1 MPALGADMEQGTLVE
16 WLVKPG
22 DQIHKGDI
30 IAVVDTDKSAIEVES
45 FHTGTVEALITPVG
59 ETMPVGTV
67 LATIT
72 ETEAEP
78 ARPGAAEAGRPGAVE
93 AGVPAAMGAPAAAA
107 AGPAAM
113 GAGPAAVEAGRPA
126 AAGAPKGKRAPGKRA
141 PGRARPGR
149 TPAPAGPAAPVHSTP
164 LVRHEAGQLG
174 VDLAAVHGTGRG
186 GTITRADVEYAAA
199 SRRVRATPLARRL
212 AAELGVDLGTVT
224 GTGTG
229 GAVREADVR
238 RAAAAGAPAA
248 QQPPAQPPAAAAAA
262 GQAPHAGEAG
272 RPATAGRAGT
282 AGRAESMRQA
292 IARLMA
298 RSKREIPHYYVT
310 NTVDMGTAMSW
321 LRERN
326 RRLEVSQRLVPAALL
341 LRATALAARQ
351 VPELNGYWGEDH
363 FVPGPA
369 VHLGVAISLRGG
381 GLITPAIHHADDL
394 APGELMA
401 KLRDLVNRARA
412 GRLRSSEMTDATIT
426 VTNLGDQ
433 GVESVTGV
441 IYPPQVALVGFGK
454 IVERPWAVN
463 GLLGIR
469 PVVVTTLAADHRA
482 TDGYTGGRF
491 LTAIAQLLQRPEEL

>member
-1 MPALGADMEQGTLVE
+1 MPALGADMDEGTLLE

-30 IAVVDTDKSAIEVES
+30 IAVVDTAKSAIEVES
-45 FHTGTVEALITPVG
+45 FHTGTVQALITPAG
-59 ETMPVGTV
+59 ETVPVGTV

-72 ETEAEP
+72 EPEA
-78 ARPGAAEAGRPGAVE
+78 AAPGP
-93 AGVPAAMGAPAAAA
+93 AAA
-107 AGPAAM
+107 AGPAGGKL
-113 GAGPAAVEAGRPA
+113 GAPAAGK
-126 AAGAPKGKRAPGKRA
+126 APKGKRVPGKRA
-141 PGRARPGR
+141 PRRGRPGR
-149 TPAPAGPAAPVHSTP
+149 KPVPPGPGAPVRSTP
-164 LVRHEAGQLG
+164 LVRHEADQLG
-174 VDLAAVHGTGRG
+174 VDLVTVHGTGRG
-186 GTITRADVEYAAA
+186 GTITRADVEHAAA
-199 SRRVRATPLARRL
+199 SRRARVTPLARRL
-212 AAELGVDLGTVT
+212 AAELGVDLGAVT
-224 GTGTG
+224 GTGPG

-238 RAAAAGAPAA
+238 RAASAAAPPPAA
-248 QQPPAQPPAAAAAA
+248 QPPEAVAAPTGQAAAAV
-262 GQAPHAGEAG
+262 QAVPS
-272 RPATAGRAGT
+272 GRAERPGK
-282 AGRAESMRQA
+282 AERAESMRQA

-310 NTVDMGTAMSW
+310 NTVDMGAAMSW

-326 RRLEVSQRLVPAALL
+326 RSLEVSQRLVSAALL
-341 LRATALAARQ
+341 LRAAALAARQ
-351 VPELNGYWGEDH
+351 VPELNGYWTEDH
-363 FVPGPA
+363 FVPGTA

-381 GLITPAIHHADDL
+381 GLITPAIRGADDL

-491 LTAIAQLLQRPEEL
+491 LTAIAELLQRPEEL